1 MEEVT
6 QCVSHEE
13 ARNKA
18 LAWMEDWGG
27 PIGPYYEIEIGRL
40 GAGAGMEVGVSATI
54 DPYRRIRLDFD
65 PWKGP
70 HYNVEVGKGSK
81 RMKHAFCFPGDQST
95 IDQLMKSRAPRN
107 G

>member
-1 MEEVT
+1 MEET
-6 QCVSHEE
+6 THCISHEE

-18 LAWMEDWGG
+18 LEWMEQWGG
-27 PIGPYYEIEIGRL
+27 PIGPYYEVVIGRL
-40 GAGAGMEVGVSATI
+40 GSGTGVEVGVNSSV
-54 DPYRRIRLDFD
+54 DPYRRIRLDYD

-81 RMKHAFCFPGDQST
+81 RMKHAFCFPGDQGI
-95 IDQLMKSRAPRN
+95 IDQLMKSRKPRN